1 MNKFVYVMSEEDRDK
16 LLQLDYKLLRS
27 DEVNKVFIFEN
38 KQELTFEYG
47 EHPLE
52 AQNVN
57 FILSSVLTF

>member
-1 MNKFVYVMSEEDRDK
+1 MNKFVYVMSEGDKEK
-16 LLQLDYKLLRS
+16 LLQLGYKLLRS
-27 DEVNKVFIFEN
+27 DKVNKVFIFEN
-38 KQELTFEYG
+38 KKELTFECD